1 MATDVAGN
9 ESQYSAIVTYE
20 MSKSSR
26 RELYIIAGVIII
38 LVVVYMIVFIKGIK
52 RRRKK

>member
-1 MATDVAGN
+1 MAIDVAGN
-9 ESQYSAIVTYE
+9 ESQYSATVTHE
-20 MSKSSR
+20 MSKSNR
-26 RELYIIAGVIII
+26 RELYIITGVLII